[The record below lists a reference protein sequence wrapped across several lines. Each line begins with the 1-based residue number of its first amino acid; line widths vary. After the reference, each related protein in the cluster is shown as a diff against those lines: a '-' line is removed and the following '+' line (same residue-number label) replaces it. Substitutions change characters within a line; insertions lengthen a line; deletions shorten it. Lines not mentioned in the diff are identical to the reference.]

1 MIATL
6 SDLRPASARL
16 AAAVALAAGCAA
28 PPAAWAGRDQ
38 ATSSPSARPELA
50 AAQAAVDP
58 ASYGVIDWL
67 RRMHLA
73 ARRTNYV
80 GTFIVTAA
88 AGNLSSSRIW
98 HACEADL
105 QVERVEAL
113 SGPPRSTFRRNDL
126 VMTFLPDAKIIKS
139 ERRDN
144 FDVFPNLLGASESA
158 IAELYGA
165 RLLGKGRVAGIDA
178 DVVQLA
184 PRDTLR
190 FGYRVWSERRSGLVL
205 KLQTLDAEG
214 RVVEQSAFS
223 ELQLD
228 APVKAHALAQMMNAT
243 AGYRVERSELERTTP
258 AAEGWSLRGPVAG
271 FKPVSCYRR
280 SLTARSGA
288 EPGERTMQW
297 TFSDGLATVSLF
309 VEPYDARHPQQEG
322 TMALGATNT
331 LTRRLPDAQGEW
343 WVTAVGEV
351 PPQTLDAF
359 ARNLA
364 RDR

>member
-1 MIATL
+1 MNPA
-6 SDLRPASARL
+6 SPDWRPATARR
-16 AAAVALAAGCAA
+16 AAAVALAAACATSTA
-28 PPAAWAGRDQ
+28 VWAGRAQ
-38 ATSSPSARPELA
+38 APARPPGEA
-50 AAQAAVDP
+50 ATAQVAADP

-73 ARRTNYV
+73 ARRTSYV
-80 GTFIVTAA
+80 GTFVVTGAT
-88 AGNLSSSRIW
+88 GNLSSARIW
-98 HACEADL
+98 HACDADL
-105 QVERVEAL
+105 QIERVETL

-126 VMTFLPDAKIIKS
+126 VMTFLPEAKLIKS
-139 ERRDN
+139 ERREN
-144 FDVFPNLLGASESA
+144 FDVFPNLLGASESS

-178 DVVQLA
+178 DVLQLA
-184 PRDTLR
+184 PRDALR

-228 APVKAHALAQMMNAT
+228 APVKTHALAQMMNNT

-258 AAEGWSLRGPVAG
+258 AAEGWSMRSPVAG

-280 SLTARSGA
+280 ALTARGA

-309 VEPYDARHPQQEG
+309 VEPDDARRPQQEG

-331 LTRRLPDAQGEW
+331 LTRRIPDAQGDW
-343 WVTAVGEV
+343 WLTAVGEV
-351 PPQTLDAF
+351 PAQTLDAF
-359 ARNLA
+359 ARNLV
-364 RDR
+364 RNR